1 MEYAKNNTESKEP
14 LQIDGEEMSFCNCEN
29 NACETPYQAES
40 VDEVLQEQAEHSGKE
55 RLIRG
60 YRKIK
65 NACHATANRIKSDW
79 KQNDCGLRLKQ
90 TATYRLEVYKSDEDT
105 PVDRFYT
112 EKTNTCA
119 LRTVLIAAAAAVV
132 LMCCL
137 SGRKR

>member
-1 MEYAKNNTESKEP
+1 MEYANNNTESKEP

-40 VDEVLQEQAEHSGKE
+40 IDEVLQEQAEHSGKE
-55 RLIRG
+55 RLIRS

-65 NACHATANRIKSDW
+65 DACHATASRVKADW
-79 KQNDCGLRLKQ
+79 NQVTKKPCLRQKIS
-90 TATYRLEVYKSDEDT
+90 YRLEVYKDNEET
-105 PVDRFYT
+105 PVDSFYA

-119 LRTVLIAAAAAVV
+119 LSTLLIAAAAVV
-132 LMCCL
+132 LLCCW